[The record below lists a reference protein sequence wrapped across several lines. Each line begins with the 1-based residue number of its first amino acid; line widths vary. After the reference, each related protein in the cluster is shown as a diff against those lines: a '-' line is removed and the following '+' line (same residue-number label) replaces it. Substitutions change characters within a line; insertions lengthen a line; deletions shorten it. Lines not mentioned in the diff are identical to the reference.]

1 MSCENE
7 KEYARLQIKYTSITG
22 ASPSLPYTQDHN
34 DGTWSPTDLYVG
46 EFFLNAS
53 DDKLWIRT
61 FNGIIPVGGTGS
73 GTGSYIGDFVSKTN
87 GGSYSGTV
95 SIPHLNG
102 GDATFDEGTF
112 TDLYTTDLWATTLH
126 GDGSGLTGIIS
137 EWTGGTISNPSTFTF
152 PATFNDEIWLNG
164 NVNSIYGEVIF
175 NDNLT
180 SYGSI
185 SANTYIGDGSQLTG
199 LPIGITESHYTTS
212 AYLDGTVVRFDRT
225 DLNNAYSVDLT
236 PIIGTYSPQSFNW
249 DGDNTMT
256 VYLVDGSFLT
266 MEIST
271 FANLSLTGDLTA
283 DEVYANTF
291 YGNFVGTFA
300 GGMTGSTGSAGPAG
314 ATGANGAPGTNG
326 FLIVNTTWLNF
337 ITRYGDGTLSKGV
350 RYKIYDLTAD
360 DLGPFSI
367 WIDALD
373 TDKVSDYGTIEMTI
387 VRPEAYTEDGIGVSI
402 YLGVWSEWGCGYSGN
417 MPSIGDKCVWGG
429 YVYENITGNLG
440 NDLND
445 TELDSTDW
453 TRLSTFDEK
462 IGSDYYQKRFSLELN
477 FQDYESGDTTWTED
491 LIRCIRDD
499 RGNTVFRDNAN
510 SIGWKITDWGDPGI
524 LNNTTCG
531 IWNNICPYLRDN
543 KVERKIEYN
552 QQDSI
557 AFNDATGIW
566 ENYGANTG
574 MIIYNETGNIA
585 GNMTTG
591 SIIGNVTGRDNGI
604 TGNGDISWVHNIS
617 YNKCGAIFDNL
628 NAGNI
633 SYNIITGDISMNLCN
648 GLIAWNMNNGY
659 IGANTANVG
668 YITYNSNNGNINENN
683 NIGGIDHNSNNGH
696 ITENYDA
703 VTDIEDNTNNGQ
715 IFRNDNVGPIYTNS
729 NVGEIIYN
737 QNTGSIGG
745 NKNTGVISYNTSL
758 TTNIEANSNNGSIY
772 GNDNTGDIVSNTND
786 GSIQDNYAA
795 VGNIQYNSNV
805 GQIYYNS
812 NAGSIYYNS
821 NNGTI
826 STNSMSSGEIW
837 SNSNNGA
844 ISGNTITGHIENNS
858 NNGTILDNTQTSG
871 TTNIAYNNN
880 NGNISSTGRTGAI
893 TGTQV
898 NL

>member
-53 DDKLWIRT
+53 DDQLWIRT
-61 FNGIIPVGGTGS
+61 FNGIIPVNGTGS

-95 SIPHLNG
+95 SVPHLNG

-300 GGMTGSTGSAGPAG
+300 GGMTGSTGPSGPAG
-314 ATGANGAPGTNG
+314 ATGNNGAPGTNG
-326 FLIVNTTWLNF
+326 FLIVNTTWNNF

-373 TDKVSDYGTIEMTI
+373 TDKVSDYGTIEFTI
-387 VRPEAYTEDGIGVSI
+387 VKTELYTDDGINGNV
-402 YLGVWSEWGCGYSGN
+402 GVWSEYGCGYSGN
-417 MPSIGDKCVWGG
+417 TPSIGDKCVWGG
-429 YVYENITGNLG
+429 YVYENTTGALG
-440 NDLND
+440 TALND

-462 IGSDYYQKRFSLELN
+462 IGSDYYVKRFSLELN
-477 FQDYESGDTTWTED
+477 FQDYESGETTWSED

-499 RGNTVFRDNAN
+499 KGNTIFRDSAN
-510 SIGWKITDWGDPGI
+510 SIGWKITDWGDPNI
-524 LNNTTCG
+524 LNNTACG
-531 IWNNICPYLRDN
+531 IWNNIVPTSLRDN
-543 KVERKIEYN
+543 KVQTKIEYN
-552 QQDSI
+552 QMNVID
-557 AFNDATGIW
+557 FNDAYSIFNNFGTSLG
-566 ENYGANTG
+566 E
-574 MIIYNETGNIA
+574 IIYNEVGIIA

-591 SIIGNVTGRDNGI
+591 LISTNITGRDNTI
-604 TGNGDISWVHNIS
+604 SGNGDVSWTYNIS
-617 YNKCGAIFDNL
+617 YNIIVGDITDNL
-628 NAGNI
+628 NDGNI
-633 SYNIITGDISMNLCN
+633 SYNIITGDISQNLCSGN
-648 GLIAWNMNNGY
+648 ITFNTNNGY
-659 IGANTANVG
+659 IGLNTANVG

-696 ITENYDA
+696 ITENYDG

-715 IFRNDNVGPIYTNS
+715 IYRNDNVGPIYTNS

-737 QNTGSIGG
+737 QNTGSISV
-745 NKNTGVISYNTSL
+745 NINTGDISYNTSL
-758 TTNIEANSNNGSIY
+758 TTNIEANSNNGGITY
-772 GNDNTGDIVSNTND
+772 NDNTGDITSNTND
-786 GSIQDNYAA
+786 GSIQENYAA
-795 VGNIQYNSNV
+795 VGNIQFNSNV

-821 NNGTI
+821 NNGNI
-826 STNSMSSGEIW
+826 SSNSMSAGEIVY
-837 SNSNNGA
+837 NSNNGQ
-844 ISGNTITGHIENNS
+844 IGNNTITGHIENNS
-858 NNGTILDNTQTSG
+858 NNGTIIDNTQTSG
-871 TTNIAYNNN
+871 TTNIGWNDN
-880 NGNISSTGRTGAI
+880 NGNVSSTGRTGNVV
-893 TGTQV
+893 GTQA

>member
-95 SIPHLNG
+95 SVPHLNG

-164 NVNSIYGEVIF
+164 NVNSIYGEVVF

-199 LPIGITESHYTTS
+199 LPIGITESNYTTN

-300 GGMTGSTGSAGPAG
+300 GGMTGSTGPSGPAG
-314 ATGANGAPGTNG
+314 ATGNNGAPGTNG
-326 FLIVNTTWLNF
+326 FLIVNTTWNNF

-350 RYKIYDLTAD
+350 RYKIYDLSGD
-360 DLGPFSI
+360 DIGPFSI

-387 VRPEAYTEDGIGVSI
+387 VRPEAYTENAIGVSI
-402 YLGVWSEWGCGYSGN
+402 YQGVWSEYGCGYSGN
-417 MPSIGDKCVWGG
+417 MPDVGDKCVWGG
-429 YVYENITGNLG
+429 YVYENTTGALG
-440 NDLND
+440 TNLND
-445 TELDSTDW
+445 TELDPTDW
-453 TRLSTFDEK
+453 DRLSTFDEK

-477 FQDYESGDTTWTED
+477 FQDYEAGDTTWTED
-491 LIRCIRDD
+491 LIRCIKDD
-499 RGNTVFRDNAN
+499 RGNTVFRDSAN
-510 SIGWKITDWGDPGI
+510 SIGWKITDWGDPNI

-531 IWNNICPYLRDN
+531 IWNNIVPTSLRDN
-543 KVERKIEYN
+543 KVETKIEYN
-552 QQDSI
+552 QMDVI
-557 AFNDATGIW
+557 AYNDAVAIFNNFGTSAGQ
-566 ENYGANTG
+566 
-574 MIIYNETGNIA
+574 IIYNEAGIIA

-591 SIIGNVTGRDNGI
+591 LIISNITGRDNGI
-604 TGNGDISWVHNIS
+604 SGNGDISWTYDIS
-617 YNKCGAIFDNL
+617 YNKCGGIYDNL

-633 SYNIITGDISMNLCN
+633 SNNIITGDISSNLCGGN
-648 GLIAWNMNNGY
+648 IIFNMNNGS
-659 IGANTANVG
+659 IGTNTANVG
-668 YITYNSNNGNINENN
+668 YINYNSNNGNITENN
-683 NIGGIDHNSNNGH
+683 NNGGIDHNSNNGN
-696 ITENYDA
+696 ITENYETT
-703 VTDIEDNTNNGQ
+703 TDITENSNNGE
-715 IFRNDNVGPIYTNS
+715 IFRNGNVGGIYNNS
-729 NVGEIIYN
+729 NVGRIRYN
-737 QNTGSIGG
+737 ENTGGIGY
-745 NKNTGVISYNTSL
+745 NKNTGDVSYNSSSTL
-758 TTNIEANSNNGSIY
+758 NIEVNSNNGGITY
-772 GNDNTGDIVSNTND
+772 NDNSGDISSNTND
-786 GSIQDNYAA
+786 GSIQQNY
-795 VGNIQYNSNV
+795 VDVVNIQYNSNV

-821 NNGTI
+821 NNGDI
-826 STNSMSSGEIW
+826 STNTNGSDITL
-837 SNSNNGA
+837 NSNNGDIA
-844 ISGNTITGHIENNS
+844 SNDTTGGIENNS
-858 NNGTILDNTQTSG
+858 NNGTILNNTQTSG
-871 TTNIAYNNN
+871 TTNIAWNNN
-880 NGNISSTGRTGAI
+880 NGNVSSTGRTGNVL
-893 TGTQV
+893 GTQV

>member
-53 DDKLWIRT
+53 DDQLWIRT

-102 GDATFDEGTF
+102 GDATFNEGTF

-164 NVNSIYGEVIF
+164 NVNSIYGEVVF

-199 LPIGITESHYTTS
+199 LPIGITESHYTTG

-249 DGDNTMT
+249 DGVNTMT

-271 FANLSLTGDLTA
+271 FDNLSLTGDLTA
-283 DEVYANTF
+283 NDVYANTF

-300 GGMTGSTGSAGPAG
+300 GGMTGSTGPSGPAG
-314 ATGANGAPGTNG
+314 ATGNNGAPGTNG

-350 RYKIYDLTAD
+350 RYKIYDLSGD
-360 DLGPFSI
+360 DIGPFSI

-387 VRPEAYTEDGIGVSI
+387 VRPEAYTENGIGSI
-402 YLGVWSEWGCGYSGN
+402 FVGVWSEYGCGYSGN
-417 MPSIGDKCVWGG
+417 TPDIGDVCIWGG
-429 YVYENITGNLG
+429 YTYENITGNLG
-440 NDLND
+440 TALSD

-453 TRLSTFDEK
+453 IRNSTFDEK
-462 IGSDYYQKRFSLELN
+462 IGGTYYEKRFSLELN
-477 FQDYESGDTTWTED
+477 FQDYEAGDTTWTED
-491 LIRCIRDD
+491 LIRCINDD
-499 RGNTVFRDNAN
+499 RGNTVFRDSAN
-510 SIGWKITDWGDPGI
+510 SIGWKITDWGDPNI

-531 IWNNICPYLRDN
+531 IWNNIVQTSLRDN
-543 KVERKIEYN
+543 KVETKIEYN
-552 QQDSI
+552 QYDVIAHNECYSI
-557 AFNDATGIW
+557 FNNFGTSIGQITYNSVGI
-566 ENYGANTG
+566 
-574 MIIYNETGNIA
+574 IA
-585 GNMTTG
+585 GNMTQG
-591 SIIGNVTGRDNGI
+591 EIKNNISFGENGI
-604 TGNGDISWVHNIS
+604 TGNGDAAWVYNIS
-617 YNKCGAIFDNL
+617 DNRCGDITDNL
-628 NAGNI
+628 NDGNI
-633 SYNIITGDISMNLCN
+633 SYNIITGDIWENLCA

-668 YITYNSNNGNINENN
+668 YITYNSNNGDINENN
-683 NIGGIDHNSNNGH
+683 NIGGISHNSNNGH
-696 ITENYDA
+696 ITENYDG
-703 VTDIEDNTNNGQ
+703 VTDIEDNANNGQ
-715 IFRNDNVGPIYTNS
+715 IFRNDNVGPISTNS
-729 NVGEIIYN
+729 NVGQIIYN
-737 QNTGSIGG
+737 QNTGSIGV
-745 NKNTGVISYNTSL
+745 NKNTGDISYNTSL
-758 TTNIEANSNNGSIY
+758 TTNIESNSNNGGITY
-772 GNDNTGDIVSNTND
+772 NDNTGSITSNIND
-786 GSIQDNYAA
+786 GSIQQNYDT
-795 VGNIQYNSNV
+795 VGNINSNSNV

-812 NAGSIYYNS
+812 NAGSIYFNSNNGDISTNTMSGGEIWYNS
-821 NNGTI
+821 NNGDI
-826 STNSMSSGEIW
+826 STNS
-837 SNSNNGA
+837 
-844 ISGNTITGHIENNS
+844 ITGHIENNS
-858 NNGTILDNTQTSG
+858 NNGTISHNTQTSG
-871 TTNIAYNNN
+871 STNISYNNN
-880 NGNISSTGRTGAI
+880 NGNISNTGRTGVI
-893 TGTQV
+893 VGTQV